1 MKNILKPIPCLIMV
15 IIILLL
21 VSVSKTNH
29 ISTLNEK
36 LETQQNLIHKI
47 YKDTGYKHV
56 DSLYMEIMYLG
67 SRLDSMIIKY
77 DN

>member
-1 MKNILKPIPCLIMV
+1 MKDILKPIPCLIM
-15 IIILLL
+15 IIVILLL
-21 VSVSKTNH
+21 VSISKINHTN
-29 ISTLNEK
+29 ILNEK

>member
-1 MKNILKPIPCLIMV
+1 MKDILKPIPCLIM
-15 IIILLL
+15 IIVILLL
-21 VSVSKTNH
+21 VSISKINHTN
-29 ISTLNEK
+29 ILNEK

-47 YKDTGYKHV
+47 YEDTGYKHV